1 MEKSC
6 GGQLQGARWHFWV
19 LVIGFGIVVSGLCF
33 VALPLYSLQP
43 LRCGCARCAD
53 SAKEW
58 QSSVYMCLVCFQGI

>member
-1 MEKSC
+1 MEKNC

-43 LRCGCARCAD
+43 LRCGCAQCAD
-53 SAKEW
+53 SAK
-58 QSSVYMCLVCFQGI
+58 